1 LLVTDPAASAT
12 DGPRREPF
20 ERSLGAVI
28 PLVDPSSIDAVGTTL
43 ANQVSILQAAGRLL
57 TVNYRYFYENE
68 QDGWARLVLH
78 TESLYQQIHAVA
90 TTAAVLVA
98 RATSPRLNRVGSFH
112 QLRHALQQQPS
123 HPLAQRARANARAL
137 DLLWWLCE
145 VRNVALQHRAERSYV
160 GNRGLVMIDGF
171 ALLRTIEPAD
181 PAALRKASAFFT
193 GLTRKYGQWNE
204 TPNTPREA
212 LTYLDLASH
221 ELVDVAPHDF
231 DACRRLVVEASCCD
245 LVVSIPLLEN
255 ADSAVAALLGLA
267 TAG

>member
-1 LLVTDPAASAT
+1 MTLSPASAT

-20 ERSLGAVI
+20 ERSLGAAV
-28 PLVDPSSIDAVGTTL
+28 PLVDPSSIDALGTTL

-98 RATSPRLNRVGSFH
+98 RTTSPTLQRVGSFH
-112 QLRHALQQQPS
+112 QLRRALQHQPS
-123 HPLAQRARANARAL
+123 HPLVQHARANARAL

-145 VRNVALQHRAERSYV
+145 VRNVALQHRAERSYI
-160 GNRGLVMIDGF
+160 GNRGIVMIDGF
-171 ALLRTIEPAD
+171 ALLRTVEPAD
-181 PAALRKASAFFT
+181 PAALGKANAFFT

-221 ELVDVAPHDF
+221 ELLDVVPNDF
-231 DACRRLVVEASCCD
+231 DTCRRIVVEARCCD

-255 ADSAVAALLGLA
+255 ADAAVAALLGLA

>member
-1 LLVTDPAASAT
+1 MAVSHSPASAAR
-12 DGPRREPF
+12 GPRREPF
-20 ERSLGAVI
+20 ERSLSAVV
-28 PLVDPSSIDAVGTTL
+28 PLVDPSSIDALGTTL

-68 QDGWARLVLH
+68 RDGWARLVLH

-98 RATSPRLNRVGSFH
+98 RTTSPTLKQVGSFH
-112 QLRHALQQQPS
+112 QLRHTLEHQPS
-123 HPLAQRARANARAL
+123 HSLAQHARANARAL

-145 VRNVALQHRAERSYV
+145 VRNIALQHRAERGYI
-160 GNRGLVMIDGF
+160 GNRGTVMIDGF
-171 ALLRTIEPAD
+171 ALLRTVEPAD
-181 PAALRKASAFFT
+181 PAAFRKASTFFT

-204 TPNTPREA
+204 TPNTTREA

-231 DACRRLVVEASCCD
+231 DACRRIVVEASCHD

-255 ADSAVAALLGLA
+255 TDAAVAALLGLA
-267 TAG
+267 TTK